1 MRHCTPIWVQTYMNK
16 RTQLRGLQSS
26 LEQDDPT
33 TNLCFQN
40 LELHPMEFKTGEI
53 LYKPGKVDF
62 MFEHFA
68 PDPHISIPESLDD
81 SFSNSR
87 QSKTTVIKN
96 EQMSI
101 ANTKRLFQ
109 SFDKHSRVSRPRP
122 KEGSYWSPTS

>member
-1 MRHCTPIWVQTYMNK
+1 MRHRTPIWVQTYMNK

-26 LEQDDPT
+26 LEQDDST
-33 TNLCFQN
+33 TNPCFEN

-87 QSKTTVIKN
+87 QSKTTVLKN
-96 EQMSI
+96 EHMSI

-122 KEGSYWSPTS
+122 KEGSYWVPTS